1 MALLVTAGDA
11 PTLAQRGKDAASIA
25 LIALL
30 LGIPMIGLTTVD
42 QGGALQV
49 ETRWPLLA
57 GFVAVVFGGR
67 LLVRYVLDWLLQ
79 RRRTR
84 ERQRAKTDAPASL
97 GAVRGGRTIT
107 VCQGDAYAVRGGT
120 ETHCATMVAT
130 MMRVETASSA

>member
-49 ETRWPLLA
+49 ETR
-57 GFVAVVFGGR
+57 
-67 LLVRYVLDWLLQ
+67 
-79 RRRTR
+79 
-84 ERQRAKTDAPASL
+84 
-97 GAVRGGRTIT
+97 
-107 VCQGDAYAVRGGT
+107 
-120 ETHCATMVAT
+120 
-130 MMRVETASSA
+130 